1 MPKNADDAGYQAIF
15 YKFINRMTLL
25 EKIQCQMA
33 ALEIRVSLSRLSGI
47 ASTCS
52 AAPFQIDAIKHEIE
66 ACLRQ
71 CDVMDLEIKKLQQ
84 QMDAAQH

>member
-1 MPKNADDAGYQAIF
+1 
-15 YKFINRMTLL
+15 MTLL

-33 ALEIRVSLSRLSGI
+33 ALEIRVTLSRLSGI
-47 ASTCS
+47 ATTCS
-52 AAPFQIDAIKHEIE
+52 AAPFQIDAIKQEIE

-84 QMDAAQH
+84 RMEIAGN